1 MTRAPFDKRRDGT
14 GRIYAPRPRIPRG
27 VAGGPAAG
35 AKDAPVLDVGA
46 TLAGKR
52 LVVIGGTGFLGK
64 VLVSMLLK
72 RYPQL
77 GHMYLMVRP
86 KTGLSPEDRFFT
98 ELWPSPCFD
107 PVREGMSEEEAER
120 WVKERVTPIN
130 GDVTRPR
137 GGIDDE
143 TFKRLR
149 EEGVD
154 AVLNVAGVVSF
165 TPPID
170 EGFQV
175 NALGVL
181 HLVDL
186 CKELRG
192 LGPDDDPAGAVPLLH
207 TSTCYVAGR
216 RIGEVPEDDPR
227 LWPFPLCDELD
238 RSHWD
243 PRRELEQGLEI
254 ARHVRARADDA
265 QLRSR
270 FEDEARKKLRARH
283 QPTSGAPFEEAV
295 RKERARYLDE
305 KLVDEGT
312 QRAAH
317 WGWPNTYTYTKAVG
331 EQLLAES
338 GVPFTIVRPA
348 IVESSL
354 AYPCVGWNEGI
365 NTSAP
370 LIYMALHGQV
380 QYPARE
386 GHVMDFIP
394 VDHVCAGTILATAAL
409 LRGEHAMVHQLG
421 TSDANPFTMHRLIE
435 LTGLAKRRH
444 MRSRRRGNPLLNRL
458 YARVQPSPV
467 PPEVWE
473 RQSAPAMRKAASA
486 VSQGLKALK
495 KTPLAPVAA
504 SLDKPLA
511 GIEKQLR
518 GAEAITRAFLP
529 FISELNYSF
538 RADNTR
544 ALYERC
550 SDVDKEKLAYT
561 PHELDWRHYLLEVH
575 IPGLKKWVFPHLE
588 ARLFKRPRA
597 EERFSDLLAFLD
609 EIAEREGGRVALQ
622 RLVREGDERTLEGVT
637 YRDLRRRAH
646 ACAARLADM
655 GVHPGD
661 RVALVAKNSPEW
673 GIAFFGIL
681 AAGASVVPLDPEL
694 DSAEL
699 GRRVERVGAEYAL
712 LGPSVESV
720 GEAACLDLFELTEV
734 PEGVHVTP
742 PEVWV
747 SPDDV
752 ALIPFTAGTTGQAK
766 PVVLTHKNLTTVL
779 ASVAPLFK
787 ISRRDS
793 GLSVLPLHQT
803 FELTCG
809 LLLPLLRGAH
819 VTYVDELSAEKLAE
833 AFQAAGITAM
843 IGVPQV
849 WEELEEKIY
858 DDLSQAGPFAEA
870 AFQAG
875 VVLNNTLGKAL
886 GVNLGRVLFRPIHD
900 RLGGRIRFMVSTGG
914 PLPRRT
920 ADTFKSLGI
929 ELKQGYGLTEAAPVV
944 TLGDARGRT
953 QPLPGFEV
961 EVRDVA
967 EDGVGEIVT
976 RGDHVMLGYL
986 GDDETTQQA
995 LGRDGWLRTGDLGRV
1010 DKDGRIT
1017 VVARHNEVITLR
1029 DGKRVYPRGVEEKL
1043 AALSLVEEAAVVGIP
1058 DGQGGERVAAL
1069 VIPKEPEREAD
1080 EDETG
1085 YRERLAE
1092 HLEKVRRRVE
1102 RELRGLEEHE
1112 RPRIVELSYEP
1123 LPRTADHK
1131 VRRPEVIAR
1140 VVAMQTQVA
1149 RPREAAVEPAE
1160 VITAGQALTTS
1171 RKRERLAAP
1180 GKRRRRDDDVK
1191 LPEPVTRVVRDAL
1204 LAGQMG
1210 FYGKG
1215 MRVSVSGEQYV
1226 PHNRQTIVAANH
1238 ASHLDM
1244 GLIKYALG
1252 SYGKDI
1258 VALAAKDY
1266 FFEGKWRRAYF
1277 ENFTNLRPL
1286 DRADNPREAM
1296 REASGLIERG
1306 HTILLFPE
1314 GTRTTTGELAEFR
1327 PAVAYLA
1334 LKHGVDILP
1343 VYIEGTYRSM
1353 PRGSFVPRNRNLAVR
1368 IGPPLSA
1375 LALKEATDG
1384 AGLRMSAACQK
1395 VTLVVRMAIEA
1406 LRDQKRFDLEAA
1418 LDEVLGREPRTKANG
1433 AGTLSLTSA
1442 SPLEQLFKDLEGRFR
1457 PEEVKEPVT
1466 YYFSLGQGPET
1477 KWTVQ
1482 VRKDGVTIVNGKLD
1496 GPADCVMK
1504 TDVGMF
1510 TRIIK
1515 DHYIPQVS
1523 EFLDGTVKTNDPE
1536 LLTTFVQ
1543 VFNL

>member
-1 MTRAPFDKRRDGT
+1 MTRAPFDKHRDGT
-14 GRIYAPRPRIPRG
+14 GRAYSPRVRLPRG
-27 VAGGPAAG
+27 VPGFVENASP
-35 AKDAPVLDVGA
+35 LDVTE
-46 TLAGKR
+46 TLRGKR
-52 LVVIGGTGFLGK
+52 VIIVGGTGFLGK

-72 RYPQL
+72 RYPDL

-86 KTGLSPEDRFFT
+86 KTGLSPEERFFT

-137 GGIDDE
+137 VGIDDE
-143 TFKRLR
+143 TFERLR
-149 EEGVD
+149 AVGID

-170 EGFQV
+170 EGFEV

-181 HLVDL
+181 HLIDL
-186 CKELRG
+186 CKSLRG
-192 LGPDDDPAGAVPLLH
+192 LGPDDDPAKAVPLLH
-207 TSTCYVAGR
+207 TSTCYVAGY
-216 RIGEVPEDDPR
+216 RIGEIPEEDPR

-254 ARHVRARADDA
+254 ARQVRARANDG
-265 QLRSR
+265 QLVSL

-283 QPTSGAPFEEAV
+283 QPTSGAPFLEAV
-295 RKERARYLDE
+295 KKERERYLDE

-312 QRAAH
+312 RRAQH

-331 EQLLAES
+331 EQLLADS

-380 QYPARE
+380 QYPARD

-394 VDHVCAGTILATAAL
+394 VDHVCAGTILCAAAL

-421 TSDANPFTMHRLIE
+421 TSDANAFTMNRLIE
-435 LTGLAKRRH
+435 LTGLAKRRY

-458 YARVQPSPV
+458 YARVQPHPV

-486 VSQGLKALK
+486 LSQGLKALK
-495 KTPLAPVAA
+495 KTPVAPVAA
-504 SLDKPLA
+504 SLEKPLA
-511 GIEKQLR
+511 SLEKQLK
-518 GAEAITRAFLP
+518 GSEAVTRAFLP
-529 FISELNYSF
+529 FITELNYTF
-538 RADNTR
+538 RGDNTR
-544 ALYERC
+544 ALYRRC
-550 SDVDKEKLAYT
+550 TDVDKEKLAYT
-561 PHELDWRHYLLEVH
+561 PHELDWREYILDVH
-575 IPGLKKWVFPHLE
+575 IPGLRKWVFPHLE

-622 RLVREGDERTLEGVT
+622 RLISHGDEKTLDSVT

-646 ACAARLADM
+646 ACAARLADL

-661 RVALVAKNSPEW
+661 RVALVAKNAPEW
-673 GIAFFGIL
+673 GIGFFGIL

-694 DSAEL
+694 DPEEL
-699 GRRVERVGAEYAL
+699 GRRVARVGAEYAL
-712 LGPSVESV
+712 LGPSIESV
-720 GEAACLDLFELTEV
+720 GEAACLDLLEMTEA
-734 PEGVHVTP
+734 PAGVSVTP

-766 PVVLTHKNLTTVL
+766 PVVLTHKNITAVL

-787 ISRRDS
+787 IGRRDS

-819 VTYVDELSAEKLAE
+819 VTYVDELNAEKLAD

-858 DDLSQAGPFAEA
+858 DELSQAGPFAEA

-875 VVLNNTLGKAL
+875 LVLNNTLGKAL

-920 ADTFKSLGI
+920 ADTFKNLGI

-995 LGRDGWLRTGDLGRV
+995 LGKDGWLRTGDLGRV

-1069 VIPKEPEREAD
+1069 IVAKEPEREAD
-1080 EDETG
+1080 EDDAS
-1085 YRERLAE
+1085 YRARLEE
-1092 HLEKVRRRVE
+1092 HLDKVRRRAE
-1102 RELRGLEEHE
+1102 RELRQVEEHE
-1112 RPRIVELSYEP
+1112 RPRILEVTYEP
-1123 LPRTADHK
+1123 LPRTADRK

-1140 VVAMQTQVA
+1140 VVAMQTQVS

-1160 VITAGQALTTS
+1160 VVPAGQALTAP
-1171 RKRERLAAP
+1171 RKRERLPAP
-1180 GKRRRRDDDVK
+1180 GKPKPRADDDVK
-1191 LPEPVTRVVRDAL
+1191 LPEPVTKLVRGAL

-1215 MRVSVSGEQYV
+1215 MKVSVSGEQYV

-1266 FFEGKWRRAYF
+1266 FFEGKWRRTYF

-1296 REASGLIERG
+1296 REASSLLERG

-1343 VYIEGTYRSM
+1343 VYVDGTYRSM

-1375 LALKEATDG
+1375 KALSEATEA

-1395 VTLVVRMAIEA
+1395 VALVVRKAIEA
-1406 LRDQKRFDLEAA
+1406 LRDERRFDLEAA
-1418 LDEVLGREPRTKANG
+1418 LDEVLERTPRGKANG
-1433 AGTLSLTSA
+1433 AGALSLTSA
-1442 SPLEQLFKDLEGRFR
+1442 NPLEQLFKDLETRFR
-1457 PEEVKEPVT
+1457 PEEVKQPIT

-1496 GPADCVMK
+1496 EAADCVMK